1 MVRLVGFVDTRFL
14 YTHAT
19 FLSEPECDYLCELI
33 HTIEPHILNNTPSAD
48 NSYYSGLTSRHGQ
61 YNFFQIC
68 KDDLSIDIGTRLRD
82 LIYTEFGEQPIWIKS
97 WCNSLHH
104 LEEIKPHI
112 HGNDPQTDPIP
123 FLTGNIFLSQPDP
136 QFYTNYATYGR
147 IMNQRGDLSLIS
159 SYLEHSVDPNPYMH
173 KPRYSCAFD
182 IYFTEDPSEVH
193 DTTHLT
199 PYV

>member
-33 HTIEPHILNNTPSAD
+33 HNIEPHILNNTPSED

-82 LIYTEFGEQPIWIKS
+82 LIYTEFGQQPIWIKS
-97 WCNSLHH
+97 WCNAL
-104 LEEIKPHI
+104 PV
-112 HGNDPQTDPIP
+112 
-123 FLTGNIFLSQPDP
+123 
-136 QFYTNYATYGR
+136 
-147 IMNQRGDLSLIS
+147 
-159 SYLEHSVDPNPYMH
+159 SY
-173 KPRYSCAFD
+173 
-182 IYFTEDPSEVH
+182 
-193 DTTHLT
+193 THLT
-199 PYV
+199 LPTIYSV